1 MDFDVR
7 KSDADALASWV
18 NAFVGHMIEDL
29 EGVAADSSCAYWN
42 EVHAPILK
50 GGQTMKL
57 WTSEQSARYMVII
70 RANQCRH
77 LKSPTM
83 ISEAR

>member
-29 EGVAADSSCAYWN
+29 EGVAAQAHPSVSSTALRASPPTPR
-42 EVHAPILK
+42 VLT
-50 GGQTMKL
+50 GM
-57 WTSEQSARYMVII
+57 RYTPPYS
-70 RANQCRH
+70 R
-77 LKSPTM
+77 
-83 ISEAR
+83 EAKQ

>member
-29 EGVAADSSCAYWN
+29 EGVAAGSSLGVLDGFAGAAADSSRAT
-42 EVHAPILK
+42 
-50 GGQTMKL
+50 GM
-57 WTSEQSARYMVII
+57 RYTPPYSV
-70 RANQCRH
+70 
-77 LKSPTM
+77 
-83 ISEAR
+83 EAKR